1 MELTREEESA
11 VEEFREGEMT
21 ARLFEIPVLLDGIH
35 SVRALFDGGSA
46 PYGLIDESTAR
57 RLNLPRIPLKRK
69 VGIISFGEY
78 TDARVEEVVYTSL
91 DVGGHRQKRV
101 YFYVVP
107 KLVGEAVIIGRPW
120 FKSQKAYLDP
130 EDNLVIQ
137 SSGIKINIDASRK
150 DMDCRHVSAVA
161 FTRLAKGKYY
171 RTAGVFA
178 ASMADINRALAVTKK
193 EILKPRLPLE
203 LQQYAAVFERK
214 LAEVLPPLRGSGVD
228 HKIELIP
235 DQDGRQPDLPFGP
248 LYRMSREE
256 LLVLRKTLTEHLDKG
271 FIRVSSSPAAAPVL
285 FVKKGNGGLRFC
297 CDYRALNRLT
307 KKDRYPLPLIRE
319 TLAGISKA
327 KWYTKLDIISAFHN
341 IRIAEGDEWKTAFRT
356 RYGLFEWLV
365 TPFGLTNAP
374 STFQKYINWALREY
388 LDVFCSAYVDDILI
402 YSDGTREEHIGHVK
416 KVLQR
421 LEEAGLRADIDKSE
435 FFVKKTK
442 YLGFIIEVGEGIR
455 MDPRKVQ
462 AIQEWAPPKSVKGV
476 RGFIGFANFYRQF
489 IPHFSKLVGP
499 LQALTTKDS
508 TSKPFNFTMEAKEAF
523 DNLKQAFISDQVLA
537 QWDFDLDTV
546 LETDSSGWCLGAT
559 LSQISKEGILR
570 PVAFFSKKMSPAECN
585 YEIYDKELLAIIRA
599 LEEWRP
605 QLRGVKQFKI
615 ITDHKN
621 LEYFMTTRTLS
632 ERQVR
637 WSHLLSQFSFTIAYR
652 PGKQGGLPDALTRR
666 EQDLP
671 AGKEDERLA
680 YRRMQLLGKHQCEKE
695 VIPEALAQVNAI
707 QPREGPALE
716 DLWTSAME
724 TDMVYQKLAEALRD
738 GAQRFPTELGIRV
751 SVSDCSLVDGQLLYR
766 NRRWV
771 PEGEPLRTGLIQ
783 RMHDSPLSGHP
794 GKEGTLFL
802 MRREYFWPGMDA
814 DVKRFVRNCR
824 SCGRNTVWRDRRKGL
839 LKPLPIPEQK
849 WQEISID
856 FMVGLPES
864 QGCTNLLVIV
874 DRLGKGI
881 ELVPMK
887 DITSESLA
895 WAMIDRVI
903 GNHGLP
909 RAITSDRGTQI
920 IKGMWN
926 EICKILNIEQRRST
940 AFHPETDGGTE
951 RVNQR
956 VQAYVRHFV
965 DYAQS
970 DWALLMPMAKLAIN
984 NQDASST
991 GISPF
996 FLDHGYHARTGTELD
1011 LPPLHEDIKTARNPQ
1026 EIAEATIAKLT
1037 EALSFA
1043 QAMMASSQ
1051 ELQERQANLHRDPS
1065 WAYKV
1070 GDKVWLDLR
1079 HMRVDRPCK
1088 KFAEQHAIF
1097 TVIKVISSH
1106 AYKLD
1111 TPEGTR
1117 SVFHTMYLRP
1127 ASCDPFPSQAVDDT
1141 QPPPILVD
1149 DEPEWEVQEIL
1160 QERLKRGRGRGGPT
1174 RKEYLVKWT
1183 GYAIPTWTD
1192 ASNMEETA
1200 ALDAYIAKQALAG
1213 REG

>member
-1 MELTREEESA
+1 M
-11 VEEFREGEMT
+11 
-21 ARLFEIPVLLDGIH
+21 
-35 SVRALFDGGSA
+35 
-46 PYGLIDESTAR
+46 
-57 RLNLPRIPLKRK
+57 K
-69 VGIISFGEY
+69 
-78 TDARVEEVVYTSL
+78 EVVYASL

-107 KLVGEAVIIGRPW
+107 KLVGEAIIMGRPW
-120 FKSQKAYLDP
+120 FKSEKAYLDP
-130 EDNLVIQ
+130 EDNLIIQ
-137 SSGIKINIDASRK
+137 SSGIRINIDAAKK
-150 DMDCRHVSAVA
+150 DLDCRLVSAVA
-161 FTRLAKGKYY
+161 FTRLARGERRDTVK
-171 RTAGVFA
+171 VFA
-178 ASMADINRALAVTKK
+178 ASLADINRALAVPKK
-193 EILKPRLPLE
+193 DAPKPKLPPE

-214 LAEVLPPLRGSGVD
+214 LAEVLPPLRGPGVD

-248 LYRMSREE
+248 LYGMSREE
-256 LLVLRKTLTEHLDKG
+256 LLVLRKTLTDYLTKG

-285 FVKKGNGGLRFC
+285 FVKKENGSLRFC

-374 STFQKYINWALREY
+374 STFQKYINWTLREY

-402 YSDGTREEHIGHVK
+402 YSDGTKDEHISQVK

-435 FFVKKTK
+435 FFVKRTK
-442 YLGFIIEVGEGIR
+442 YLGFILEVGEGIR
-455 MDPRKVQ
+455 MDPKKVQ
-462 AIQEWAPPKSVKGV
+462 AIQEWAAPKSVKGV

-489 IPHFSKLVGP
+489 IPFFSELVAP
-499 LQALTTKDS
+499 LQALTTKDA
-508 TSKPFNFTMEAKEAF
+508 TSNPFYLTEEAGKAF
-523 DNLKQAFISDQVLA
+523 NNLKRAFLSDQVLA
-537 QWDFDLDTV
+537 QWDFDLETV
-546 LETDSSGWCLGAT
+546 VETDSSGWCSGAT
-559 LSQISKEGILR
+559 LSQVSKEGILR
-570 PVAFFSKKMSPAECN
+570 PVAFFSKKLSPAECN

-599 LEEWRP
+599 LEEWGG
-605 QLRGVKQFKI
+605 QLRGVKRFKI

-621 LEYFMTTRTLS
+621 LEYFMTTRSLS

-637 WSHLLSQFSFTIAYR
+637 WSHFLSQFTFTIAYR
-652 PGKQGGLPDALTRR
+652 PGKLGGLPDALTRR

-671 AGKEDERLA
+671 EGQEDERLT
-680 YRRMQLLGKHQCEKE
+680 YRRQQLLKEHQCEDG
-695 VIPEALAQVNAI
+695 VIPEEIARVNAV
-707 QPREGPALE
+707 QTRRRARGQAVGHSSPDATTSQEQAPPEGQAVDCNGDEVLVLLGDGCGPRPGPTASPGEDPPATRPEGPALE
-716 DLWTSAME
+716 DLWTTALE
-724 TDMVYQKLAEALRD
+724 TDTVYQKLVQALRE
-738 GAQRFPTELGIRV
+738 GAPRFPTELGIRV
-751 SVSDCSLVDGQLLYR
+751 SVSDCALMNDQLTYR

-771 PEGEPLRTGLIQ
+771 PEREPLRTGLIQ

-814 DVKRFVRNCR
+814 DVKRFIRNCR

-856 FMVGLPES
+856 FMVDLPES
-864 QGCTNLLVIV
+864 EGCTNLLVIV

-895 WAMIDRVI
+895 RAMIDRVI
-903 GNHGLP
+903 GYHGLP

-920 IKGMWN
+920 IAGMWN
-926 EICKILNIEQRRST
+926 EICKIMNIEQRRST

-951 RVNQR
+951 RANQR
-956 VQAYVRHFV
+956 IQAYVRHFT

-970 DWALLMPMAKLAIN
+970 NWVQLLPMAKLALN
-984 NQDASST
+984 NQDAAST
-991 GISPF
+991 GVSPF
-996 FLDHGYHARTGTELD
+996 FLDHGYHARTGTELA
-1011 LPPLHEDIKTARNPQ
+1011 LPPLHEDIETARNPQ
-1026 EIAEATIAKLT
+1026 EIAEATVAKLS
-1037 EALSFA
+1037 EALAFA

-1079 HMRVDRPCK
+1079 HLRMDRPSR
-1088 KFAEQHAIF
+1088 KFAEQHALF
-1097 TVIKVISSH
+1097 TVTKVISSH

-1127 ASCDPFPSQAVDDT
+1127 ASCDPFPSQVVDDM

-1149 DEPEWEVQEIL
+1149 EEPEWEVEEIL
-1160 QERLKRGRGRGGPT
+1160 QERTKRGRGRGGPL
-1174 RKEYLVKWT
+1174 RKQYLVKWT
-1183 GYAIPTWTD
+1183 GYATPTWTD
-1192 ASNMEETA
+1192 ALNMEETA

-1213 REG
+1213 RDG

>member
-11 VEEFREGEMT
+11 VEEFKEGEMT
-21 ARLFEIPVLLDGIH
+21 TRLFEIPVLLDGIH

-137 SSGIKINIDASRK
+137 SSGIKINIDAARK

-161 FTRLAKGKYY
+161 FTRLAKGKHY
-171 RTAGVFA
+171 RTAGIFA
-178 ASMADINRALAVTKK
+178 VSMADINRALAVTKK
-193 EILKPRLPLE
+193 EIPKPRLPLE

-214 LAEVLPPLRGSGVD
+214 LAEVLPPLRGPGVD

-248 LYRMSREE
+248 LYGMSREE
-256 LLVLRKTLTEHLDKG
+256 LLVLRKTLTEYLDKG

-285 FVKKGNGGLRFC
+285 FVKKPNGGLRFC

-374 STFQKYINWALREY
+374 STFQRYINWALREY

-402 YSDGTREEHIGHVK
+402 YSDGTREEHISHVK

-435 FFVKKTK
+435 FLVKKTK

-499 LQALTTKDS
+499 LQVLTTKDS
-508 TSKPFNFTMEAKEAF
+508 MSKPFNLTMEAREAF
-523 DNLKQAFISDQVLA
+523 DNLKQAFMSDQVLA

-546 LETDSSGWCLGAT
+546 VETDSSGWCLGAA

-637 WSHLLSQFSFTIAYR
+637 WSHLLSQFNFTIAYR

-671 AGKEDERLA
+671 AEKEDERLA
-680 YRRMQLLGKHQCEKE
+680 YRRLQLLGKHQCEE
-695 VIPEALAQVNAI
+695 GVIPEALAQINVI
-707 QPREGPALE
+707 QPKEGPALE
-716 DLWTSAME
+716 DLWTSTTE
-724 TDMVYQKLAEALRD
+724 TDMVYQRLAEALRD
-738 GAQRFPTELGIRV
+738 SAPRFPTELGIRV

-856 FMVGLPES
+856 FMVDLPES
-864 QGCTNLLVIV
+864 EGCTNLLVIV

-887 DITSESLA
+887 DISSESLA
-895 WAMIDRVI
+895 RAMIDRVV
-903 GNHGLP
+903 GYHGLP

-920 IKGMWN
+920 IAGMWN
-926 EICKILNIEQRRST
+926 EICRIMNIEQRRST

-951 RVNQR
+951 RANQR
-956 VQAYVRHFV
+956 VQAYVRHFT

-970 DWALLMPMAKLAIN
+970 NWVQLMPMAKLALN
-984 NQDASST
+984 NQDAAST
-991 GISPF
+991 GVSPF
-996 FLDHGYHARTGTELD
+996 FLDHGYHARTGTELT
-1011 LPPLHEDIKTARNPQ
+1011 LPPLHEDIETARNPQ
-1026 EIAEATIAKLT
+1026 EIAEATIAKLS

-1079 HMRVDRPCK
+1079 HLRTDRPSR
-1088 KFAEQHAIF
+1088 KFAEQHAMF
-1097 TVIKVISSH
+1097 TVTKVISSH

-1127 ASCDPFPSQAVDDT
+1127 ASCDPFPSQVVDDT
-1141 QPPPILVD
+1141 QPPAILVD
-1149 DEPEWEVQEIL
+1149 DEPEWEVEEIL
-1160 QERLKRGRGRGGPT
+1160 QERMKRGRGRGGPM
-1174 RKEYLVKWT
+1174 RKQYLVKWT
-1183 GYAIPTWTD
+1183 GYATPTWTD

-1200 ALDAYIAKQALAG
+1200 ALDAYTAKQALVG
-1213 REG
+1213 QDG